1 MTCPTPTIRPWTL
14 ARGSETLPGKV
25 DLYTPTFLPWSV
37 GGNVLEA
44 IISIDTP
51 MEWKRELTSKYHAK
65 INILDCL
72 PYSEDGSKDLV
83 EIEVEPQYIDMVL
96 EDVKKN
102 PEVDLTDLTVVDKGR
117 IKGSVATNDC
127 VACCSMVGVQAFLL
141 DSHMD
146 KEGKKVW
153 RLLSSEKEAIR
164 QIISDLEGHRYVVE
178 LMKLTSVDMEELMTS
193 RQEDVLQIAFE
204 RGYFDYPKRISLR
217 DLAAMFDISISTLS
231 EMLRKGQRKIMEEYF
246 NIEK

>member
-1 MTCPTPTIRPWTL
+1 M
-14 ARGSETLPGKV
+14 
-25 DLYTPTFLPWSV
+25 
-37 GGNVLEA
+37 LEA

-51 MEWKRELTSKYHAK
+51 VEWKRELTSKYHAK

-83 EIEVEPQYIDMVL
+83 EIEVDPQYIDMVL
-96 EDVKKN
+96 EDIKKN
-102 PEVDLTDLTVVDKGR
+102 PEVDLADLTVVDKGR
-117 IKGSVATNDC
+117 IKGSVATIDC
-127 VACCSMVGVQAFLL
+127 VACCSMVGVEAFLL

-153 RLLSSEKEAIR
+153 RLLTSEKEAIR
-164 QIISDLEGHRYVVE
+164 QIISNLEGRRYVVE
-178 LMKLTSVDMEELMTS
+178 LMKLTSMDAGELMTS
-193 RQEDVLQIAFE
+193 RQEDILQIAFE

-217 DLAAMFDISISTLS
+217 DLAAMFDVSISTLS

-246 NIEK
+246 DVAK